1 MFKKSNRNF
10 RTKKAEFD
18 SNDESET
25 VTISVLN
32 KNKKPLVNNTV
43 LSFENE
49 LNEDDSLLTEF
60 KVKKSKESRRITKEL
75 KKSKKEKQRQTKI
88 DNGEQLS
95 DDDVKKPKAEILT
108 SEDILF
114 NEGIKGAC
122 PIFLLVNNNFL

>member
-32 KNKKPLVNNTV
+32 KNRKPLVSNTV

-49 LNEDDSLLTEF
+49 LNEDDTLLDRL
-60 KVKKSKESRRITKEL
+60 VYNHL
-75 KKSKKEKQRQTKI
+75 
-88 DNGEQLS
+88 
-95 DDDVKKPKAEILT
+95 V
-108 SEDILF
+108 
-114 NEGIKGAC
+114 
-122 PIFLLVNNNFL
+122 LLVHASCELHESL